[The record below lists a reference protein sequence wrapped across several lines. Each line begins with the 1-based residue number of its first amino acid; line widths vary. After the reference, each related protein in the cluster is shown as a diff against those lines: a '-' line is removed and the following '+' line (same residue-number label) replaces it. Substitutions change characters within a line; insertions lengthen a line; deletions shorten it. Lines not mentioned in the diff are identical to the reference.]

1 MSNRTRSTGRR
12 LKQVVRERSFWLILG
27 MLAVLTL
34 LHYFRPQIISLPTG
48 FLERHAVER
57 IVFLLPVA
65 AATFAF
71 GLAGGLIT
79 LGLAALI
86 MLPRILWLS
95 SYQGDALLEML
106 AVLFVG
112 GIVIWMI
119 ATQEREKRLRQDAVS
134 RLRTIN
140 HIFTHVTRSL
150 ELEQI
155 LNSAL
160 DSILEVTGVEI
171 GFVYL
176 VDRGAEDLVLTVERG
191 VPAELADEF
200 RRIRMG
206 ETLCGRVAQTGKP
219 LVVDDLLQEEGG
231 TGLAIKAGMRSF
243 AAVPLVARDRVM
255 GVMDLADPKAARLSS
270 QDVECLTSV
279 GNAIGVAVENAYL
292 YRSMRYYIQQIT
304 RAQEDERTRIARELH
319 DDTIQSLIVLS
330 RRLEGLAKEDERA
343 LPARAH
349 QLHLLCRDADDV
361 IQGIRR
367 FNRDLRPSTLDD
379 LGLVPT
385 LEGLAVAMTE
395 VDGIPTG
402 LWVTGERRRLSPE
415 VELALFRIAQE
426 ALNNVKKHAEATEVV
441 INVEFTDGAVE
452 MAVHDNGK
460 GFILA
465 TPVEELAFSDHLGL
479 IGMRERARLLGGAL
493 IIQSQP
499 QLGTKVVVTVRDE
512 PASPADR
519 SADGL
524 PPEGP
529 PMNYVK
535 A

>member
-1 MSNRTRSTGRR
+1 MSNRAGSTGRQ
-12 LKQVVRERSFWLILG
+12 LEQVVHERGFWLILG

-34 LHYFRPQIISLPTG
+34 LHYLRPQTSFLSTG
-48 FLERHAVER
+48 FLERHVVER

-71 GLAGGLIT
+71 RADRRADHPGPGHSHH
-79 LGLAALI
+79 AAAHPVAL
-86 MLPRILWLS
+86 LTP
-95 SYQGDALLEML
+95 GDAWLEML
-106 AVLFVG
+106 AILLVG

-140 HIFTHVTRSL
+140 LISTHVTRSL

-160 DSILEVTGVEI
+160 DSILEVTGVEV
-171 GFVYL
+171 GFIYL

-219 LVVDDLLQEEGG
+219 LVVDDLLQEKRG

-255 GVMDLADPKAARLSS
+255 GVLDLANPKAARLSS

-292 YRSMRYYIQQIT
+292 YQSMRYYVQQVT
-304 RAQEDERTRIARELH
+304 RAQEDERARIARELH

-330 RRLEGLAKEDERA
+330 RRLEGLAKEDE
-343 LPARAH
+343 
-349 QLHLLCRDADDV
+349 Q
-361 IQGIRR
+361 
-367 FNRDLRPSTLDD
+367 
-379 LGLVPT
+379 
-385 LEGLAVAMTE
+385 
-395 VDGIPTG
+395 
-402 LWVTGERRRLSPE
+402 
-415 VELALFRIAQE
+415 
-426 ALNNVKKHAEATEVV
+426 
-441 INVEFTDGAVE
+441 
-452 MAVHDNGK
+452 
-460 GFILA
+460 
-465 TPVEELAFSDHLGL
+465 
-479 IGMRERARLLGGAL
+479 
-493 IIQSQP
+493 
-499 QLGTKVVVTVRDE
+499 
-512 PASPADR
+512 ASPAGR
-519 SADGL
+519 ISCICLAGTPMTSSRASAASTATCAPQRWTIWAWCPRWRGWRL
-524 PPEGP
+524 P
-529 PMNYVK
+529 
-535 A
+535 

>member
-1 MSNRTRSTGRR
+1 MSNRAGSTGRQ
-12 LKQVVRERSFWLILG
+12 LEPVVRERSFWLILG

-34 LHYFRPQIISLPTG
+34 LHYLRPQIAFLSTG

-71 GLAGGLIT
+71 GLTGGLTT
-79 LGLAALI
+79 LGLATLI
-86 MLPRILWLS
+86 MLPRILWFS
-95 SYQGDALLEML
+95 SSPGDAWLEML
-106 AVLFVG
+106 AILLVG

-119 ATQEREKRLRQDAVS
+119 ATQEQEKRLRQDAVS

-140 HIFTHVTRSL
+140 LISTHVTRSL

-160 DSILEVTGVEI
+160 DSILEVTGVKV
-171 GFVYL
+171 GFIYL
-176 VDRGAEDLVLTVERG
+176 VDRGAEDLELTVERG

-219 LVVDDLLQEEGG
+219 LVVDDLLQERRG

-243 AAVPLVARDRVM
+243 AAVPLVSRDRVM
-255 GVMDLADPKAARLSS
+255 GVLDLADPEAARLSS
-270 QDVECLTSV
+270 QDLECLTSV

-292 YRSMRYYIQQIT
+292 YQSMRYYVQQVT
-304 RAQEDERTRIARELH
+304 RAQEDERARIARELH

-343 LPARAH
+343 SPARAH
-349 QLHLLCRDADDV
+349 QLHLLSRDADDV

-379 LGLVPT
+379 LGLVPA
-385 LEGLAVAMTE
+385 LEGLAAGMTE
-395 VDGIPTG
+395 ADGIPTG
-402 LWVTGERRRLSPE
+402 LWVTGERRRLPPD

-426 ALNNVKKHAEATEVV
+426 ALNNVKRHAEATEVV
-441 INVEFTDGAVE
+441 INVEFLDGAVE

-460 GFILA
+460 GFMLTA
-465 TPVEELAFSDHLGL
+465 PVEELWTSGHLGL

-493 IIQSQP
+493 TIQSQP
-499 QLGTKVVVTVRDE
+499 QLGTKVVVTVRDA
-512 PASPADR
+512 PASTAENTRVGRR
-519 SADGL
+519 SRDD
-524 PPEGP
+524 
-529 PMNYVK
+529 
-535 A
+535 